1 MCSSGPQFRLH
12 TERSIQ
18 SLRYS
23 EPNSALYSELGCCLV
38 CVWARTSRLYSS
50 PKNRPSP
57 LQRTSGWASRVFIN
71 HVVPDFASP
80 TRKNTGI
87 SSLRKAVPLG
97 DCLLRRAAS
106 LSTVDPRRAGPSR
119 RYLSAPR
126 YLETDIGIL
135 RTD

>member
-1 MCSSGPQFRLH
+1 MCSSGSPSRLH

-18 SLRYS
+18 SLRHS
-23 EPNSALYSELGCCLV
+23 DPSNALYSELGCCLV

-57 LQRTSGWASRVFIN
+57 LQSTSGWASRVFIN

-80 TRKNTGI
+80 TTKNTGI
-87 SSLRKAVPLG
+87 SPPRKAFPLG
-97 DCLLRRAAS
+97 DCPLRRT
-106 LSTVDPRRAGPSR
+106 LNRSTVDPRRVGPSR

-126 YLETDIGIL
+126 YLETDI
-135 RTD
+135 